1 MKKKLLMLHVCVITM
16 SVVFAQASREIIDVN
31 ENYSQS
37 KALQEVMDRYTAKD
51 LPGIAVAVF
60 SEKEGWWA
68 GASGFS
74 RTESKTAMKPE
85 NLQYIQSVAKTY
97 MAVAILKLFEEG
109 KIELDAPITKY
120 LPGKYKTRIRNAG
133 QITVRMLLNHTSGI
147 PEYVTD
153 PEYTATVL
161 LTPQKVVNMDEVLQ
175 CLDNEEPLFKPGS
188 RYLYTN
194 TNYTLLA
201 MIGDAITGDHARY
214 INNIIFKPLG
224 LKNTFYRDDST
235 YLNNP
240 GLVDSYWDLLNAG
253 RPANVT
259 IMQKANVGA
268 LIGDDGIICTPTD
281 AVKFLVGLMQGKL
294 LKESSLK
301 MMQQWVK
308 NDMGREVYG
317 LGLIKLDL
325 NGVVGYG
332 HGGGGIGSGC
342 ALIYVPEKKVYV
354 FLSTNIGVVWDGLPA
369 IKANEMKDEIVKTV
383 LR

>member
-1 MKKKLLMLHVCVITM
+1 
-16 SVVFAQASREIIDVN
+16 
-31 ENYSQS
+31 
-37 KALQEVMDRYTAKD
+37 
-51 LPGIAVAVF
+51 
-60 SEKEGWWA
+60 
-68 GASGFS
+68 
-74 RTESKTAMKPE
+74 
-85 NLQYIQSVAKTY
+85 
-97 MAVAILKLFEEG
+97 
-109 KIELDAPITKY
+109 
-120 LPGKYKTRIRNAG
+120 
-133 QITVRMLLNHTSGI
+133 MLLNHTSGI

-175 CLDNEEPLFKPGS
+175 CLENEEPQFKPGS

-214 INNIIFKPLG
+214 INNIILKPLG
-224 LKNTFYRDDST
+224 LKNTFYRDDSS

-259 IMQKANVGA
+259 IMQKANVAA

-317 LGLIKLDL
+317 LGLIKFDL